1 MDAVLCG
8 VNAFN
13 SNVEDF
19 GIITTPMLHFFVR
32 CYNTNGLYGQPSEHS
47 YYTKLTNSFKT
58 LRKMA
63 SKLHTYLINRNIF
76 AVLILFYYYYICA
89 LVFRFEK
96 L

>member
-8 VNAFN
+8 VKAFN
-13 SNVEDF
+13 SNIEDF

-32 CYNTNGLYGQPSEHS
+32 CYNTNGMYGQPSEHS
-47 YYTKLTNSFKT
+47 YYTKLTNSFKI

-63 SKLHTYLINRNIF
+63 SKLHTYLIDRNIF
-76 AVLILFYYYYICA
+76 AVSILFYYYYTCV

>member
-1 MDAVLCG
+1 MLCLADLFLQELYFIRLYVFRNSGKRLLEAVLCG
-8 VNAFN
+8 VKAFK

-32 CYNTNGLYGQPSEHS
+32 CYNTNCSYGQPNEHS

-63 SKLHTYLINRNIF
+63 SSNNSHT
-76 AVLILFYYYYICA
+76 
-89 LVFRFEK
+89 
-96 L
+96 